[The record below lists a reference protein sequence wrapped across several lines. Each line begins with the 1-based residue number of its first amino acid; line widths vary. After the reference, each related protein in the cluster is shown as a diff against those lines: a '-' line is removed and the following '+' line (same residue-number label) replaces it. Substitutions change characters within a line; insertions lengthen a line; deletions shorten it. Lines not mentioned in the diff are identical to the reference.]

1 MADAG
6 LSSDRRGIFEYTG
19 NAWLALGLLAS
30 RTTGSKPNL
39 GGAQIR
45 FADNKSMLVG
55 NSDERGQ
62 NYQLQFGKIRAL
74 GGRPSTECVST
85 ERGY

>member
-30 RTTGSKPNL
+30 RTAGSKPNL

-45 FADNKSMLVG
+45 FADKKTMLVG
-55 NSDERGQ
+55 NFNERSR
-62 NYQLQFGKIRAL
+62 NYQILFRKVWAL
-74 GGRPSTECVST
+74 GR
-85 ERGY
+85 

>member
-1 MADAG
+1 MLGYPRTVGVFLNIPA
-6 LSSDRRGIFEYTG
+6 

-45 FADNKSMLVG
+45 FADKKTMLVG
-55 NSDERGQ
+55 IFNERSQ
-62 NYQLQFGKIRAL
+62 NYQILFRKVWAL
-74 GGRPSTECVST
+74 GR
-85 ERGY
+85 